1 MQELSMHILDI
12 AHNSIKAGA
21 DTVEITVDEQ
31 PSKNTLEISVK
42 DNGCGMSEE
51 FLKKVKDPFTT
62 TRTTR
67 KAGLGIPLFEAAAVQ
82 TGGHLEIASK
92 QGEGTVLKAYFVY
105 DNIDRAPIGDIKS
118 TLVILI
124 SGYDAI
130 RFIYKHIVNENEFVL
145 DTAEIRKAVGDI
157 PLNTPEILAWIGEFI
172 DEGIGELVN

>member
-31 PSKNTLEISVK
+31 PLKNMFEIIVK
-42 DNGCGMSEE
+42 DNGCGMSED

-82 TGGHLEIASK
+82 TGGHLDIESE
-92 QGEGTVLKAYFVY
+92 QGVGTVLKAYFIY
-105 DNIDRAPIGDIKS
+105 DSIDRAPLGDIKS
-118 TLVILI
+118 TLVTLI
-124 SGYDAI
+124 SGYDKI
-130 RFIYKHIVNENEFVL
+130 RFIYKHIVNEKEFIF
-145 DTAEIRKAVGDI
+145 DTAAIHDAVGEI
-157 PLNTPEILAWIGEFI
+157 PLNTPEILGWIGGFI
-172 DEGIGELVN
+172 EEGINELVN

>member
-31 PSKNTLEISVK
+31 PLKNTLEITVK

-51 FLKKVKDPFTT
+51 FLSKVKDPFTT

-82 TGGHLEIASK
+82 TGGYLDIKSK
-92 QGEGTVLKAYFVY
+92 QGEGTFLKACFVY
-105 DNIDRAPIGDIKS
+105 DNIDRAPLGDIKS
-118 TLVILI
+118 TLVTLV
-124 SGYDAI
+124 SGYDKI
-130 RFIYKHIVNENEFVL
+130 RFIYKHIINENEFIF
-145 DTAEIRKAVGDI
+145 DTAEIKNAVGDI
-157 PLNTPEILAWIGEFI
+157 PLNTPEILGWIGGYIE
-172 DEGIGELVN
+172 EGINELGN